1 MRKTLRTL
9 ITILLILISCIIY
22 GQGNGLY
29 KFRAD
34 NGKYGFMDKTGK
46 IKIKAEYLNVS
57 DFSEGLC
64 YVSKEV
70 IKKGYKWIFIDTTGN
85 KAFDIKDNFPETKFS
100 EGFARISSFDEHWFI
115 NRKGENEL
123 GKTWV
128 DGRGNFKN
136 GYAVVS
142 EKQFEDFY
150 FINNKGEEIENFPKG
165 NLRPFSNGYSTYYKD
180 GFFII
185 DSLGNQIGG
194 KFKLIDGFRKGLFR
208 VKSGD
213 KWGFVDVNGYLVID
227 YIYEKDRRREFDKI
241 RKLNSACPKTRK
253 STFLIN

>member
-1 MRKTLRTL
+1 LRTL